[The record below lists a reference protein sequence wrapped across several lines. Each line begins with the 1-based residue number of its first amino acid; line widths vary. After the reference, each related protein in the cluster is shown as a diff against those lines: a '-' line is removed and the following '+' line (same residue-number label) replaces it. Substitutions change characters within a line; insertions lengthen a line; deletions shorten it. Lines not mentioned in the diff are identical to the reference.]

1 MNTSNKPDVTV
12 IMSFYYA
19 ITPAHGNCFQTWN
32 QPEHESDDC
41 TGNTHVCVTSEKD
54 MALQQ
59 QIWSTFVT
67 VLWFIKTKIT
77 DGNRI
82 LVFVG
87 YNFQIYWK
95 CWQHSSK
102 IHLKVVAIFVPLK
115 YVERNGTFGLF
126 DINVNG
132 NVMLAHVMTFPWT
145 SVSQNF
151 VGEEEWSIQFSCNL
165 IIFLNFSCF

>member
-1 MNTSNKPDVTV
+1 MVTA
-12 IMSFYYA
+12 SKLE
-19 ITPAHGNCFQTWN
+19 TN
-32 QPEHESDDC
+32 QSMYQWC
-41 TGNTHVCVTSEKD
+41 TGNTHVCITSEKD

-67 VLWFIKTKIT
+67 VFWFTKTKIT

-87 YNFQIYWK
+87 YIFQIYWK
-95 CWQHSSK
+95 FWHHSSK
-102 IHLKVVAIFVPLK
+102 IHLKAVAIFIPLK

-126 DINVNG
+126 DTSVNG
-132 NVMLAHVMTFPWT
+132 NVMLAYIMTFHCT
-145 SVSQNF
+145 NVSQNF

-165 IIFLNFSCF
+165 SPIS